1 MHGFHVPPTLYSRP
15 CWRDLP
21 RHQSNLLPALQHPD
35 FNSVPNMPGTS
46 PKLYQSESNAGS
58 DASGVENMSTSKRGE
73 DVSSAT
79 CLQPRSFQVVAVLV
93 LAAGLQILVPF
104 EEQFLLEVTS
114 LKWKAQRIISQP
126 FRSARLGPVPTL
138 TPTRTRIHPR
148 AVCTFADG

>member
-15 CWRDLP
+15 C
-21 RHQSNLLPALQHPD
+21 LLPALQHPD

-114 LKWKAQRIISQP
+114 LKWKAQSIISQP
-126 FRSARLGPVPTL
+126 FRSARLGPVPT
-138 TPTRTRIHPR
+138 
-148 AVCTFADG
+148 

>member
-1 MHGFHVPPTLYSRP
+1 MGSPVSGANTAETANFLQAPTRTCQSLIRKAACQDVTHAMHGFHVPPTLYSRP

-46 PKLYQSESNAGS
+46 PTLYQSESNAGS

-79 CLQPRSFQVVAVLV
+79 CLQPRSFQVLGVVLCSTTETP
-93 LAAGLQILVPF
+93 I
-104 EEQFLLEVTS
+104 S
-114 LKWKAQRIISQP
+114 LKENIR
-126 FRSARLGPVPTL
+126 GPTIL
-138 TPTRTRIHPR
+138 
-148 AVCTFADG
+148 